1 MLSKVVR
8 WEDSEG
14 NLCNVGSYN
23 YPQDLLQ
30 GSLTGPGCL
39 HLIPGLGPWALLFRL
54 LVLIS
59 QDSGVS
65 SLFRES
71 LKVLALSP
79 ACALSAPGNVASQGF
94 FA

>member
-1 MLSKVVR
+1 MK
-8 WEDSEG
+8 G

-39 HLIPGLGPWALLFRL
+39 HLIPGLGPWA
-54 LVLIS
+54 LIS